1 MMNFEEFKKDIKQNI
16 KKFLPEN
23 LADSEVKIVP
33 IVKNNDVVLDGL
45 LIQTEESNM
54 LPAIYLN
61 AYFEEYKDGMDM
73 QNILH
78 AIAEKYRK
86 SCLDVKFDLAAIM
99 DFDKTK
105 DRIICRLINGEGNPQ
120 FLKNKP
126 HMQIEDM
133 AVTYHILLDIHMREG
148 NVTTSITDSIMDS
161 YGIDVKELHEI
172 ALKNTERLFP
182 PYIISLNKEIEHILS
197 SGLVG
202 EGALGEE
209 IPSNSAH
216 LYADNIYVLSN
227 AIKLHGAAT
236 VLNQE
241 VMDQMAVQ
249 MGGNFFALP
258 SSVHEM
264 LLFPKTGRWDYKG
277 LESMLQSV
285 NATEVLPED
294 YLSDH
299 VYEYDAME
307 HKLFRCDKAKE
318 RTVEKEMEK
327 EKAKKEKERVSVKKK
342 LSEWKGKV
350 NEPGLEKAVEKG
362 TKREKMQS
370 DYLQ

>member
-1 MMNFEEFKKDIKQNI
+1 
-16 KKFLPEN
+16 
-23 LADSEVKIVP
+23 
-33 IVKNNDVVLDGL
+33 
-45 LIQTEESNM
+45 
-54 LPAIYLN
+54 
-61 AYFEEYKDGMDM
+61 
-73 QNILH
+73 
-78 AIAEKYRK
+78 
-86 SCLDVKFDLAAIM
+86 
-99 DFDKTK
+99 
-105 DRIICRLINGEGNPQ
+105 
-120 FLKNKP
+120 
-126 HMQIEDM
+126 M